1 MCWTSLNHGNT
12 SPPTT
17 KMPTTTT
24 TTTTTAATTTA
35 TETTQDQKEIDAILS
50 VTTGFL
56 SALSSKSRDAFDQY
70 CIRAG
75 GMSLWPPPPTIP
87 PRFCTI
93 GSFVEQMAK
102 LTDDIDERIWD
113 PEVKVAAGGE
123 GLNLASVW
131 APFRAVI
138 NGVVHHV
145 GVEVFVLHK
154 VDGVWK
160 VTGMADSCRFP
171 TEEEKMLL
179 L

>member
-1 MCWTSLNHGNT
+1 MCWTSLSQGSN
-12 SPPTT
+12 SPPPTPA

-24 TTTTTAATTTA
+24 TTTTTA

-50 VTTGFL
+50 VITGFL
-56 SALSSKSRDAFDQY
+56 SALSTKSRESFDKY

-113 PEVKVAAGGE
+113 PEVKVAAGAE

-138 NGVVHHV
+138 NGTVHHV

-171 TEEEKMLL
+171 TEEEKVLL
-179 L
+179 V